1 MSNIE
6 RGANMSFLCAIF
18 LLVGIGAAYTL
29 IEDKKFKDKAR
40 QEWKEIKSET
50 KRATVIWSIVII
62 VCIVGVC
69 TTFSMM
75 SNSGSSSSSS
85 SFKRQMEKGAKD
97 TGTSVKE
104 YTDTYKYIK
113 SHGTK

>member
-18 LLVGIGAAYTL
+18 LLVGIGAVYTL

-40 QEWKEIKSET
+40 QEGKEIKPET
-50 KRATVIWSIVII
+50 KRATVIWSVVII